1 MSQNIFLTYRDH
13 SSMHQPL
20 KGLKVLALEQA
31 VAAPFATARMA
42 DAGAEVIK
50 IERPEG
56 DFARGYDQAA
66 KGLSSYFVWL
76 NRGKKTLIL
85 DLKQENDRKKL
96 DQELKTT
103 DNFVQNLRYG
113 VISKFGFNLERL
125 HQVNPR
131 LISCSLNGFS
141 QKGPMA
147 DRKAYDLLIQA
158 ETGLASIT
166 GSAQDAARV
175 GISIVDIATGSTAY
189 SACLEALVQ
198 RGISGKGS
206 KIEVSLFDVM
216 AEWLTVPL
224 LNHEAGN
231 TPHRIGLA
239 HPSIAPYGVFST
251 KVGPDILIAIQS
263 EREWFNFCDLV
274 LFNKSIASQRKF
286 SSNIARVANR
296 AETDRLVANVLCK
309 LTSEE
314 AIDKLKKADIAFAL
328 LNDMEGLSKHPCL
341 RRINIQTE
349 KGPVSI
355 PAPPAIFNNTEPC
368 LGSVPSLKNW
378 K

>member
-1 MSQNIFLTYRDH
+1 
-13 SSMHQPL
+13 MHQPL
-20 KGLKVLALEQA
+20 KGLKVLSLEQA

-103 DNFVQNLRYG
+103 DIFVQNLRYG

-141 QKGPMA
+141 QKGSMA

-166 GSAQDAARV
+166 GSAQGAARV

-198 RGISGKGS
+198 RGISRSS
-206 KIEVSLFDVM
+206 KNNSLVS
-216 AEWLTVPL
+216 
-224 LNHEAGN
+224 
-231 TPHRIGLA
+231 
-239 HPSIAPYGVFST
+239 
-251 KVGPDILIAIQS
+251 
-263 EREWFNFCDLV
+263 
-274 LFNKSIASQRKF
+274 
-286 SSNIARVANR
+286 
-296 AETDRLVANVLCK
+296 
-309 LTSEE
+309 
-314 AIDKLKKADIAFAL
+314 
-328 LNDMEGLSKHPCL
+328 
-341 RRINIQTE
+341 
-349 KGPVSI
+349 
-355 PAPPAIFNNTEPC
+355 
-368 LGSVPSLKNW
+368 
-378 K
+378 

>member
-1 MSQNIFLTYRDH
+1 
-13 SSMHQPL
+13 MHQPL
-20 KGLKVLALEQA
+20 KGLKVVSLEQA

-85 DLKQENDRKKL
+85 DLTQENDRNKL
-96 DQELKTT
+96 EQELKTT
-103 DNFVQNLRYG
+103 DIFVQNLRYG

-125 HQVNPR
+125 HEVNPR
-131 LISCSLNGFS
+131 LISCSLNGFN

-166 GSAQDAARV
+166 GSARDAARV

-216 AEWLTVPL
+216 AEWLTVPW

-231 TPHRIGLA
+231 TPHRMGLA
-239 HPSIAPYGVFST
+239 HPSIAPYGVFTT
-251 KVGPDILIAIQS
+251 KVGPDVLIAIQS
-263 EREWFNFCDLV
+263 EREWFNFCELV
-274 LFNKSIASQRKF
+274 LFDKNIASHTKF

-296 AETDRLVANVLCK
+296 AETDQLVANVLCK

-314 AIDKLKKADIAFAL
+314 AIDKLQKADIAFAL

-355 PAPPAIFNNTEPC
+355 PAPPAIFNNIEPF